1 MLDRDLIGKK
11 YDPVIFTVTDQR
23 LRFFAKA
30 TGQTDPIYFDH
41 DAALNEG
48 YSGILCPPTF
58 LYVVSMEQKDPF
70 KFLDDLKIK
79 IESILHA
86 EQEFFYEK
94 NICSGDTLT
103 MTTEIVDM
111 YDKKDG
117 LLQFFILEST
127 FINQNN
133 MQTAKM
139 KNTIVVK

>member
-1 MLDRDLIGKK
+1 MLDSNLIGKK
-11 YDPVIFTVTDQR
+11 FDPVIFTVTDQR

-48 YSGILCPPTF
+48 YNGIVCPPTF
-58 LYVVSMEQKDPF
+58 LYVVSMEQKNPF
-70 KFLDDLKIK
+70 EFLNDLKIN

-94 NICSGDTLT
+94 MIYSGDRLT
-103 MTTEIVDM
+103 MITEIVDM

-117 LLQFFILEST
+117 LLQFFILESK
-127 FINQNN
+127 FIDQNN
-133 MQTAKM
+133 MHTATM
-139 KNTIVVK
+139 KNTIVVQ

>member
-1 MLDRDLIGKK
+1 MLDRNLIGKK

-41 DAALNEG
+41 DAALKEG
-48 YSGILCPPTF
+48 YNGIVCPPTF
-58 LYVVSMEQKDPF
+58 LYVVSMEQKNPF
-70 KFLDDLKIK
+70 EFLNDLKIK

-94 NICSGDTLT
+94 NICSGDTLM

>member
-1 MLDRDLIGKK
+1 MLDRNLIGKK
-11 YDPVIFTVTDQR
+11 YDPVIFTVTNQR

-58 LYVVSMEQKDPF
+58 LYAASMEQKDPF
-70 KFLDDLKIK
+70 EFLDDLNIK

>member
-1 MLDRDLIGKK
+1 MLDRNLIGKK

-41 DAALNEG
+41 DAALSKG
-48 YSGILCPPTF
+48 YNGIVCSPTF
-58 LYVVSMEQKDPF
+58 LYAVSMEQKYPF
-70 KFLDDLKIK
+70 EFLNDLKIK

-86 EQEFFYEK
+86 EQEFLYEK
-94 NICSGDTLT
+94 MICSGDTLT

-111 YDKKDG
+111 YDKKEG
-117 LLQFFILEST
+117 LLQFLILESK
-127 FINQNN
+127 FIDQNN
-133 MQTAKM
+133 MHTATM